1 MHFMTDASLHNKGK
15 LADIFARINMSELPA
30 MSVHVQELLA
40 LTGSKKSQSANYDDL
55 ARIILKDFSLTHKVL
70 QIANS
75 AYYALGQ
82 KVSTV
87 SMAVAVLGFD
97 TVRDLAIGI
106 ALLDDFMKA
115 GVNTEEIGKLLARSF
130 MAALL
135 ARSIAESRY
144 LKVLPEE
151 AFICGLMHDLG
162 RVISCIYLPVMYRAI
177 HEKTGSGM
185 TEEEAA
191 MSVLDGLT
199 YAGVGREVAIFWNMT
214 ESVIK
219 CMEPDPALP
228 EEARDAEKYL
238 HGIVDFSNR
247 YVDCL
252 LRQQN
257 IAPLMDK
264 YAFPLSLDEE
274 EAVEMLTDATKA
286 SEAIFDSIRPG
297 ILKFDFCKRLEEIQA
312 LYAAEEP
319 VAPLKG
325 VKKDFWQEITN
336 MVKGDFRLNDFFV
349 LLLDA
354 LWQGIGF
361 DRAVFAMIQ
370 NRGDDK
376 VLVGQL
382 GRGDISPAQ
391 VKKFELVLSR
401 ALPDVLQKSL
411 SMGRDIALGSDKV
424 AVLPEELR
432 YLAQERTVYLF
443 PLCLKGKGIA
453 LLYLDRT
460 KEKPKLQKDEVEDV
474 RKLRDFAAMTIEM
487 KRKKE

>member
-1 MHFMTDASLHNKGK
+1 MTDSSLHNKGK

-40 LTGSKKSQSANYDDL
+40 LTGSKKSKSANYDDL

-115 GVNTEEIGKLLARSF
+115 GVNTAEISKLLARSF
-130 MAALL
+130 LAALL

-144 LKVLPEE
+144 LRVLPEE

-162 RVISCIYLPVMYRAI
+162 RIISCIYLPVMYRAI
-177 HEKTGSGM
+177 HEKTAGGM
-185 TEEEAA
+185 PEDEAA
-191 MSVLDGLT
+191 ASVLDGLT

-219 CMEPDPALP
+219 CMELDPALP
-228 EEARDAEKYL
+228 EEGQDAEKYL

-252 LRQQN
+252 LLQHN

-264 YAFPLSLDEE
+264 YAFPFSLDEQ
-274 EAVEMLTDATKA
+274 EAAEMLAEAARA
-286 SEAIFDSIRPG
+286 SAAIFDSIQPG
-297 ILKFDFCKRLEEIQA
+297 LPNLDFCKRLEEIQA
-312 LYAAEEP
+312 LYAAEPP
-319 VAPLKG
+319 VAVPAKG
-325 VKKDFWQEITN
+325 IKDFWQEIN
-336 MVKGDFRLNDFFV
+336 GMVKGDFRLNDFFV

-361 DRAVFAMIQ
+361 DRALFAMVQ
-370 NRGDDK
+370 NRGDGK
-376 VLVGQL
+376 VLAGQL
-382 GRGDISPAQ
+382 GRGDISPGQ
-391 VKKFELVLSR
+391 VKQFELFLSP

-411 SMGRDIALGSDKV
+411 SMGRDIALAPEKI

-443 PLCLKGKGIA
+443 PLCLKGKGVA

-460 KEKPKLQKDEVEDV
+460 KEKPKLAKAEVEDV

-487 KRKKE
+487 KRKGTLKN